1 MNWEAVGAIGETIG
15 AIALFLVL
23 FQVRHAK
30 HEMRRSVR
38 SERTDSLLQLL
49 HQYRDP
55 RSVELRVRVSQA
67 LGAPDTEY
75 QSKMMERAGITREE
89 ASFMYMEYMIWW
101 QYYAE
106 KVIRYVEDLSP
117 ADRFQADAAMRNIFG
132 GPAGRLWFDTAKQIL
147 NPDAVG
153 YIENLLDHASEPV

>member
-1 MNWEAVGAIGETIG
+1 
-15 AIALFLVL
+15 
-23 FQVRHAK
+23 
-30 HEMRRSVR
+30 
-38 SERTDSLLQLL
+38 L

-55 RSVELRVRVSQA
+55 RSVDLRVRVSQA
-67 LGAPDTEY
+67 LGEPDTEY

-89 ASFMYMEYMIWW
+89 ANFMYMEYMIWW

-106 KVIRYVEDLSP
+106 KVIRYVEGLSP

-153 YIENLLDHASEPV
+153 YIENLLDHASESV